1 MNVANSNASCNP
13 TDVGNV
19 DVTEVFAAIDL
30 LAEQMK
36 EQVKIAAAKAE
47 SFDAV
52 ERSTR
57 EITQQIGRT
66 AIDAF
71 ILLQGNGDLGSE
83 ITAEDGQLLER
94 SCEPA
99 NTTVRS
105 TFGEHRFSQFTYSPG
120 PKKAIALRPVS
131 ARMSLPQMA
140 WSFLLQEFSQTLAVD
155 SSYEQAMT
163 KLETI
168 LGGKYSVDTA
178 ERVNAALGEAAND
191 YFYRLPEV
199 DPQTEG
205 TFLVASADCKG
216 VPLIKED
223 AAKLA
228 AFEATKKNPGNRRM
242 ATVASVYTVNPHYR
256 TADDVVAA
264 LFREEPSIDSTRP
277 KPQNKQ
283 TTAHMPMVFDE
294 GTEDQAR
301 CSGIELAMSW
311 MNERIETRRS
321 EGQPLIALMDGQP
334 SLWEGLRSQAS
345 YGRDTIEILDL
356 LHAVSYLWQAASLFS
371 KDDST
376 RRSFVRPR
384 IHRVLCGEIRGV
396 IRGLRRLGSTRG
408 LKGQPAKDLA
418 RICNY
423 LESNAD
429 RMRYDEYLRRGY
441 PIATGVVEGA
451 CRHLVKDRM
460 EGSGMRWTQEGAH
473 HMLNVR
479 AAYQS
484 DYWQQML
491 QDRMQREIERVHP
504 NRNLLGDYTPFHFA
518 C

>member
-1 MNVANSNASCNP
+1 MNLANSNASCNP
-13 TDVGNV
+13 TNVENV
-19 DVTEVFAAIDL
+19 DAIRAFEAIDS
-30 LAEQMK
+30 LAAQMK
-36 EQVKIAAAKAE
+36 EQVKIASAKGE
-47 SFDAV
+47 SLDSV
-52 ERSTR
+52 ERKTR
-57 EITQQIGRT
+57 ETVRQMGHT

-71 ILLQGNGDLGSE
+71 ILLQGDGDLGSE
-83 ITAEDGQLLER
+83 IVADDGQVLWR
-94 SCEPA
+94 SDEPA
-99 NTTVRS
+99 KTTIRS
-105 TFGEHRFSQFTYSPG
+105 TFGEHQFAQFTYSPG

-131 ARMSLPQMA
+131 ARMSLAQME

-163 KLETI
+163 NLEAI

-178 ERVNAALGEAAND
+178 QRVNAALGEAAND
-191 YFYRLPEV
+191 FFYRLPEV
-199 DPQTEG
+199 DPETEG
-205 TFLVASADCKG
+205 KFLVASADCKG

-223 AAKLA
+223 AAKVA
-228 AFEATKKNPGNRRM
+228 AFEATKKKPGNRRM

-264 LFREEPSIDSTRP
+264 LFREKPSIDSARP

-294 GTEDQAR
+294 GAEDQAR

-311 MNERIETRRS
+311 MDERIETRRS
-321 EGQPLIALMDGQP
+321 EGQILIALMDGQP
-334 SLWEGLRSQAS
+334 SLWEGLRSQSS
-345 YGRDTIEILDL
+345 YGEQTIEILDL
-356 LHAVSYLWQAASLFS
+356 LHAVSYIWQAAGLFS
-371 KDDST
+371 NDDST

-384 IHRVLCGEIRGV
+384 IHRILCGEIRGV

-408 LKGQPAKDLA
+408 LKDEASKDLA

-429 RMRYDEYLRRGY
+429 RMRYDEYLRQGY

-460 EGSGMRWTQEGAH
+460 ERSGMRWTMEGARQ
-473 HMLNVR
+473 MLNVR

-484 DYWQQML
+484 DYWQQVL
-491 QDRMQREIERVHP
+491 QDRMQREIQRVHP
-504 NRNLLGDYTPFHFA
+504 NQELIADYTPFQFA